1 MRRVLLSLLGIAL
14 ILWAVVPLVLGIVG
28 ERAPGTITHVRREGG
43 ERPEAVAGRYTY
55 AIGYTFKLPD
65 GTNIDG
71 FTKKVSNGAFVKN
84 PSTPVAVRYLKQLPL
99 INVLESETE
108 PSFGNLLLVAI
119 GGFLLWLVNGDRS
132 KERAK

>member
-1 MRRVLLSLLGIAL
+1 MKRVLISLLGLAL
-14 ILWAVVPLVLGIVG
+14 IILAVVPLMLGIVG
-28 ERAPGTITHVRREGG
+28 ERAPGVITHVRREGG

-55 AIGYTFKLPD
+55 AISYTFKLPD

-84 PSTPVAVRYLKQLPL
+84 PSTPVAVRYLKQLPF

-108 PSFGNLLLVAI
+108 PRLGNLTLIAL
-119 GGFLLWLVNGDRS
+119 GSFLIWLINSELG
-132 KERAK
+132 AKK